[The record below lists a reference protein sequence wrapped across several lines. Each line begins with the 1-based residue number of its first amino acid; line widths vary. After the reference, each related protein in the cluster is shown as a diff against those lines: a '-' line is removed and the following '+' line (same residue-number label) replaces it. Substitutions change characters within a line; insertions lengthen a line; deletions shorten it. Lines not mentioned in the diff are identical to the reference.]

1 MTQRGKALLAIG
13 LTLGGILLV
22 LLLTSQFILLKSFVS
37 LEEQKSLKNV
47 ERAAHVLDDVI
58 DQINTIVGDYSGWD
72 DAYKFVKDRNQ
83 EFVKTNLADAI
94 YPKLRLNLLIYT
106 DSAGRIVYGRAYDYL
121 KDKPLPLYKS
131 FLPHIAPASL
141 LVRHDNPESVH
152 TGIVMLPEGPLLVA
166 SRPVLT
172 SEYKGPI
179 RGALIM
185 GRFLDAE
192 ETRRVSEIIR
202 LPIGFSRLDAP
213 ALPPELAVVRSALS
227 DASSS
232 LVQRK
237 NRDVI
242 YGYHLF
248 SDIYGKQALLAR
260 LDMPRDISRKG
271 GETIRYFILWF
282 FALSL
287 VVFICSYIFV
297 NRFIL
302 ARLKKEETE
311 KRYRMLVEQ
320 AAEGIILADP
330 VNLTIMEANNAF
342 RQLLGYAEENML
354 PQTLRDLLGEDWG
367 VLDVHV
373 KRALAERR
381 PIKFELSLLATDHSI
396 AYTEVSVA
404 VISYEGHELL
414 SFVVHDITERKRFE
428 QELMYQASHDSL
440 TDLPNRNILLDR
452 LSQALSLGKRFNK
465 PIGVLLLDL
474 DNFKIINDTMGHAAG
489 DRLLVN
495 VAERLRGAM
504 RRYDTVARLGGDEFA
519 IILTEFGE
527 SKEVVPVTEKLLQLF
542 SDPFETEGR
551 EIFITVSI
559 GITLF
564 PSDGDSAEVL
574 LKNADAAV
582 YNAKEQGKNS
592 YRFFSA
598 ELNQKAFERLEMEGK
613 LRHALER
620 HEFELHYQPRV
631 ELATGRIVGAEALIR
646 WNDPE
651 NGMIGPYKFIPLL
664 EETGLIIPV
673 GDWVMRTAGAQ
684 LKRWLEAGF
693 PPLQISVNL
702 SARQFH
708 QLDLVGDVRRMLEE
722 TGLDPRYLGLEITE
736 SILMHDVEDV
746 VAKLAALKDMGMSLS
761 IDDFGTGYSSLSYL
775 KRFPLDELK
784 IDQSFVRDLTTD
796 PDDAAI
802 VTTIIAMAHSLKLK
816 VVAEGVE
823 TLGQLAFLI
832 EHQCEE
838 MQGYYFSKPLPVG
851 QFEELLKSGRQLP
864 VEYDKL
870 LFGQSGRDDKGSE

>member
-22 LLLTSQFILLKSFVS
+22 LLLTSQFILFKSFVS
-37 LEEQKSLKNV
+37 LEEQTSLKNV
-47 ERAAHVLDDVI
+47 ERASRVLDDVI
-58 DQINTIVGDYSGWD
+58 GQINTIVGDYSGWD

-106 DSAGRIVYGRAYDYL
+106 DSAGRIVHGRAYDYL

-141 LVRHDNPESVH
+141 LIRHENPESVH

-172 SEYKGPI
+172 SEYKGPV

-192 ETRRVSEIIR
+192 ETTRLSEIIR
-202 LPIGFSRLDAP
+202 LPIGFFRLDIP
-213 ALPPELAVVRSALS
+213 DLPPDLATVRLALS
-227 DASSS
+227 AASRS

-237 NRDVI
+237 SSDII

-248 SDIYGKQALLAR
+248 SDIYGKPALLAR
-260 LDMPRDISRKG
+260 IDMPRDISRRG
-271 GETIRYFILWF
+271 METIRYFILWF
-282 FALSL
+282 FLLSL
-287 VVFICSYIFV
+287 AVFACSYIFV

-302 ARLKKEETE
+302 ARIRKEETE

-330 VNLTIMEANNAF
+330 ASLALLEANRAF
-342 RQLLGYAEENML
+342 RQLLGYAEEDVL
-354 PQTLRDLLGEDWG
+354 PQAMGELLGEDG
-367 VLDVHV
+367 ELLDVHV

-381 PIKFELSLLATDHSI
+381 PIKFELSMLARDHSI

-404 VISYEGHELL
+404 VISYEGHEVL

-452 LSQALSLGKRFNK
+452 LSQALALGKRFNK

-474 DNFKIINDTMGHAAG
+474 DNFKIINDTMGHGAG
-489 DRLLVN
+489 DKLLVN

-527 SKEVVPVTEKLLQLF
+527 SKEVVPVTEKILKLF
-542 SDPFETEGR
+542 SDPFEAEGR

-559 GITLF
+559 GIALF
-564 PSDGDSAEVL
+564 PSDGDSAEAL

-582 YNAKEQGKNS
+582 YHAKEQGKNS

-598 ELNQKAFERLEMEGK
+598 ELNQKAFERLEMEAK

-620 HEFELHYQPRV
+620 GEFVLHYQPRV
-631 ELATGRIVGAEALIR
+631 ELSTGRIVGAEALIR

-651 NGMIGPYKFIPLL
+651 SGMIGPYKFIPLL

-673 GDWVMRTAGAQ
+673 GDWVMRTACAQ
-684 LKRWLEAGF
+684 LKMWLDAGHPSF
-693 PPLQISVNL
+693 QITVNL

-708 QLDLVGDVRRMLEE
+708 QLDLVGDVKRMLEE
-722 TGLDPRYLGLEITE
+722 TGLEPRYLCMELTE
-736 SILMHDVEDV
+736 SILMHDVEEAVD
-746 VAKLAALKDMGMSLS
+746 KLAALKDMGVSLS

-784 IDQSFVRDLTTD
+784 IDQSFIRDLTTD

-802 VTTIIAMAHSLKLK
+802 VITIIAMAHNLKLK

-823 TLGQLAFLI
+823 TLAQLVFLI

-838 MQGYYFSKPLPVG
+838 MQGYYFSKPLPVD
-851 QFEELLKSGRQLP
+851 QFEELLKSGKKLA
-864 VEYDKL
+864 VEYDKI
-870 LFGQSGRDDKGSE
+870 LFGQSGQKDKGSE